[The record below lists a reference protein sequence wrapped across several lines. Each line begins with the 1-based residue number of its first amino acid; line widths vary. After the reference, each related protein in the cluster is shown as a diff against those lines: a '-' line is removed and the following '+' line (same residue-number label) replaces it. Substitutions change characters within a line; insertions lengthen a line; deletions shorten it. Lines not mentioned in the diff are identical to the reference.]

1 MKKLFLSLIAV
12 IVGTMGSY
20 AQSDLV
26 ATLTHGSSLTTF
38 TGATALSEAYTA
50 AAEGDVITLSPG
62 VFNAV
67 DIEKAITVRG
77 AGMVGLESN
86 GYVST
91 QLTGSM
97 TINVPSGTSSVLTIE
112 GIHALGTVSMKGD
125 NLAPLNLIKC
135 RFEGT
140 VTGHGVNMNA
150 ISCIFAQSLFAQSG
164 YENGYGNNI
173 QNTTL
178 NCTSCVI
185 CGAGSDGYGGPVVA
199 KIVATNSIVNYQN
212 VNSSI
217 FTNCIV
223 TCYGINPNYSSALPN
238 NCSVQNCIGINEC
251 YCPDLFAN
259 IVNSSNVMI
268 EGSGEAAFTPIF
280 KTLTPKV
287 YNHAITE
294 TFELTE
300 TAAATYLGNDGT
312 QVGIYG
318 GSYPFDPTPTN
329 PQVKKFTVSNST
341 DGDKL
346 KVKINVE

>member
-91 QLTGSM
+91 QITGEM
-97 TINVPSGTSSVLTIE
+97 TINVPSSSSSVLTIE
-112 GIHALGTVSMKGD
+112 GIHALGTVSMNGD
-125 NLAPLNLIKC
+125 NLAPINLIKC

-140 VTGHGVNMNA
+140 VTGFGVNMNA
-150 ISCIFAQSLFAQSG
+150 ISCIFASRLDAVNRNVWSD
-164 YENGYGNNI
+164 YK
-173 QNTTL
+173 NTTFSCT
-178 NCTSCVI
+178 NCVLINAHSAES
-185 CGAGSDGYGGPVVA
+185 AGSRVA
-199 KIVATNSIVNYQN
+199 KIIATNSLVFIDDNGGAGTFVLLNSIITTFYTYSLPLSCSAQNCLGINRIEN
-212 VNSSI
+212 VN
-217 FTNCIV
+217 
-223 TCYGINPNYSSALPN
+223 GP
-238 NCSVQNCIGINEC
+238 
-251 YCPDLFAN
+251 LFAN
-259 IVNSSNVMI
+259 IINSSNVMAD
-268 EGSGEAAFTPIF
+268 GAGTAAYSQIF
-280 KTLTPKV
+280 KTLTMLDTNPSV
-287 YNHAITE
+287 TE
-294 TFELTE
+294 TYELTE

-329 PQVKKFTVSNST
+329 PQIKTFTVSNTT
-341 DGDKL
+341 DGGTL